1 MKSIDSKGC
10 DSRHNHDSK
19 YKPGYRSTKAQSFRC
34 LRNHRVRRGVDFDQG
49 IHPDGRQRKEIEKAV
64 EDIHKHLM
72 EQDAKIDLLLSGVKK
87 QKTT

>member
-1 MKSIDSKGC
+1 MIKDAENLDFLDII
-10 DSRHNHDSK
+10 
-19 YKPGYRSTKAQSFRC
+19 TILSFA
-34 LRNHRVRRGVDFDQG
+34 LQIQNNNEAIG
-49 IHPDGRQRKEIEKAV
+49 ISDVQKEIEKAV